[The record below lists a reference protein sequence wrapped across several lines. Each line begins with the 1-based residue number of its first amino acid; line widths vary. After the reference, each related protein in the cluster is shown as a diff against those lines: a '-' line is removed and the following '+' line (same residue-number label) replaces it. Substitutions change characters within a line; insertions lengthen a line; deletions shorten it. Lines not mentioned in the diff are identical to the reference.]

1 MTEKFVEMK
10 KVEVFGESLKT
21 PFFQK
26 RVFINPPLFLSYFF
40 QEKSKRLFDSFWAI
54 KKKLC
59 IKFNRIFFIIML

>member
-26 RVFINPPLFLSYFF
+26 RVFINPPLVFVL
-40 QEKSKRLFDSFWAI
+40 LFSR
-54 KKKLC
+54 KK
-59 IKFNRIFFIIML
+59 